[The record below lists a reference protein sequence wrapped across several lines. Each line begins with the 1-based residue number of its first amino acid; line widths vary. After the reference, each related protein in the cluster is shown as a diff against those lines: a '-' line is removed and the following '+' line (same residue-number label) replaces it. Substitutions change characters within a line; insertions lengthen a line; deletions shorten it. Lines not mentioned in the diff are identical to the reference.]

1 MLLYH
6 LFEGKCSPF
15 SQEKQEKEKISPR
28 DGRIK
33 MTDLE
38 QKKAV
43 HQGRKSPIHG
53 IQSLVERMRATPRT
67 REVALNIT

>member
-6 LFEGKCSPF
+6 LFEGKYSPF
-15 SQEKQEKEKISPR
+15 SKDKQEKEKISPR
-28 DGRIK
+28 DGRKK

-43 HQGRKSPIHG
+43 HRGRKSPIHG
-53 IQSLVERMRATPRT
+53 IQSLVESMSATPRS
-67 REVALNIT
+67 